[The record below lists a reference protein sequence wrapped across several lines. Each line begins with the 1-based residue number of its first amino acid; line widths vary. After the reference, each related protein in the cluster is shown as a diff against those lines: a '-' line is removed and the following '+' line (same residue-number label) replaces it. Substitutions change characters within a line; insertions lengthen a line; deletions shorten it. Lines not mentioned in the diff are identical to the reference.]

1 MRENDT
7 KTAGSAAETSDKKKR
22 LAILAIVSSI
32 VIVGYLFFLKTFD
45 PYHYIDLEVYEK
57 RIFSQNGEDGVINK
71 IFTIIEP

>member
-45 PYHYIDLEVYEK
+45 PYHYIEAVPK
-57 RIFSQNGEDGVINK
+57 G
-71 IFTIIEP
+71 